1 MLDVFRSQ
9 DREGHHHFLHRKSAM
24 LEGVAIE
31 LHIVVV
37 VIGIS
42 KEARARGK
50 DVSRGKI
57 RRREFQRSRVAHLI
71 YFFCRIVEIFSQLIA
86 QVRVHIAVTHHFAGA
101 IHANRTVV
109 SGQNDLCVTL
119 RQATEEFANG
129 RMAEPRERDGTIGG
143 LIGR

>member
-1 MLDVFRSQ
+1 
-9 DREGHHHFLHRKSAM
+9 M

-57 RRREFQRSRVAHLI
+57 GRREFQRSRVAHLI
-71 YFFCRIVEIFSQLIA
+71 DFFWRIVEVFSQLIA
-86 QVRVHIAVTHHFAGA
+86 QIRVHIAVANHLAGA
-101 IHANRTVV
+101 IHTNRTVV
-109 SGQNDLCVTL
+109 SGEDDFSITF
-119 RQATEEFANG
+119 R
-129 RMAEPRERDGTIGG
+129 
-143 LIGR
+143 

>member
-1 MLDVFRSQ
+1 
-9 DREGHHHFLHRKSAM
+9 M

-57 RRREFQRSRVAHLI
+57 GRRKFQSSRIAHLI
-71 YFFCRIVEIFSQLIA
+71 DFFWRIVEVFSQLIA
-86 QVRVHIAVTHHFAGA
+86 QIRVHIAVAHHFAGA

-109 SGQNDLCVTL
+109 SGEDDFSITL
-119 RQATEEFANG
+119 RQATKEFANG
-129 RMAEPRERDGTIGG
+129 RMAEPRERDGTISCFV
-143 LIGR
+143 GR